1 MNDRR
6 PGPYARL
13 LAQGRLAGLVAVA
26 VVAGAVGG
34 AWAVAGAPGLDR
46 VTVMTVS
53 DDGGGAHSSLTKEPG
68 KSRELKVDKTGRPAD
83 AGKPSSKPSSKPSK
97 APKTAGSGSPGAQ
110 GLHGRCVSKVA
121 RSDATGGPN
130 DNHGGAVSAAA
141 KNCPRPSAAA
151 SADD

>member
-53 DDGGGAHSSLTKEPG
+53 DDGGGAHSSLTEEPA
-68 KSRELKVDKTGRPAD
+68 KSKELKVDKTGRPAD
-83 AGKPSSKPSSKPSK
+83 AGKPSSKPSK
-97 APKTAGSGSPGAQ
+97 APKAARSGSPGAQ
-110 GLHGRCVSKVA
+110 GQHGQCVSKVA

-141 KNCPRPSAAA
+141 KSCPRPSAAA